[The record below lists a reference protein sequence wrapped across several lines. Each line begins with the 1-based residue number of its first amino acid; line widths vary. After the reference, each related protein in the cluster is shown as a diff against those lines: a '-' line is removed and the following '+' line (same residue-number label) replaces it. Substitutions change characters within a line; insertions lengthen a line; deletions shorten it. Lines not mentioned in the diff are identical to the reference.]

1 MTLARPQSAE
11 TPQPQNPFDWPA
23 FGLDEDMR
31 PALFAAMAAG
41 SPAVLA
47 TLYDVAGGAPRGV
60 GAQMLFAGGGMTGFL
75 SGGCVEADVALHAE
89 AVLKDGAPRRITY
102 GEGGPAD
109 IRLACGSRIDLLL
122 ERIAPGDAAAL
133 ALQRLTA
140 ARRPAVWLS
149 DGEVRACVEAGVADV
164 APLALRAA
172 QTVALAANQP
182 ICGHSPSPFAVFRA
196 YAPPLRLAILG
207 GDPIALAVS
216 RLAAEMGI
224 EASLIRP
231 KGPEAP
237 PASVSRYIRA
247 DVETALAEVGPDPWT
262 AVAILTHDLDQE
274 HAALKAALATDAG
287 YVGALGSRRRI
298 PERNARL
305 AAAGVPSEA
314 MERVR
319 APIGLPIGG
328 KSPWEIAVSI
338 IAEIVEQTGGK
349 AAKAISP
356 S

>member
-1 MTLARPQSAE
+1 MTVALVRSAPE
-11 TPQPQNPFDWPA
+11 APSPDNPFDWPA
-23 FGLDEDMR
+23 FGLQEDVR

-41 SPAVLA
+41 TPAVLV
-47 TLYDVAGGAPRGV
+47 TLYDVIGGAPRGV
-60 GAQMLFAGGGMTGFL
+60 GAQMLFAGGEMTGFL
-75 SGGCVEADVALHAE
+75 SGGCVEADVALQAA
-89 AVLKDGAPRRITY
+89 AVLADGAPRRIAY

-109 IRLACGSRIDLLL
+109 IQLACGSRIDLLL
-122 ERIAPGDAAAL
+122 ERITPGDAACQAL
-133 ALQRLTA
+133 RALTE

-149 DGEVRACVEAGVADV
+149 DGRARACAGMGAEPVSPAFLQAAQDLAEGQPV
-164 APLALRAA
+164 CGYSPTSFALFRRYAPALRL
-172 QTVALAANQP
+172 V
-182 ICGHSPSPFAVFRA
+182 V
-196 YAPPLRLAILG
+196 LG

-216 RLAAEMGI
+216 RLAGEMGV
-224 EASLIRP
+224 EAILIRP

-237 PASVSRYIRA
+237 PSARGRYLRS
-247 DVETALAEVGPDPWT
+247 DVETALAEVEPDPWT
-262 AVAILTHDLDQE
+262 AVAVLTHDLDQE

-305 AAAGVPSEA
+305 LAAGIAADAVD
-314 MERVR
+314 RVR

-338 IAEIVEQTGGK
+338 IAEIVAETHGR
-349 AAKAISP
+349 AAEPISP